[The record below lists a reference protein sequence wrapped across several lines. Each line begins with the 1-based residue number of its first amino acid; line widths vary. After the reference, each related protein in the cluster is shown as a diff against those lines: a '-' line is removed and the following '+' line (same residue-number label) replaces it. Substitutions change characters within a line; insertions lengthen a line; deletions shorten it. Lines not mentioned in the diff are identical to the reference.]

1 MQRCE
6 EPVDDRAP
14 GEPVRSRFAG
24 DPEYRELLEWFVES
38 LAELSGTM
46 RDQMRSA
53 DYAGLQVHAHQVKG
67 AAGGYGF
74 PELTT
79 LAAEL
84 ERACRTGDPVSIA
97 TELDRTLAYIARVSL

>member
-6 EPVDDRAP
+6 HPVDDEAP
-14 GEPVRSRFAG
+14 GAPVRSRFAG
-24 DPEYRELLEWFVES
+24 DPDYRELLEWFVES
-38 LAELSGTM
+38 LAELAGTL

-74 PELTT
+74 PELTA

-84 ERACRTGDPVSIA
+84 ERACRAGDPVGIA
-97 TELDRTLAYIARVSL
+97 QEVDRMLAYMARVSL

>member
-6 EPVDDRAP
+6 HPVDDEAP

-24 DPEYRELLEWFVES
+24 DPEYRELLEWFVAS
-38 LAELSGTM
+38 LAELAGTL
-46 RDQMRSA
+46 RDQRRSA
-53 DYAGLQVHAHQVKG
+53 DYAGLQVHAHQLKG

-79 LAAEL
+79 LASEL
-84 ERACRTGDPVSIA
+84 ERACRAGDPECIIR
-97 TELDRTLAYIARVSL
+97 ELDRLLAYMARVSL

>member
-1 MQRCE
+1 MQRHE
-6 EPVDDRAP
+6 HVVDNEAP
-14 GEPVRSRFAG
+14 GEIVRSRFAG
-24 DPEYRELLEWFVES
+24 DPDFRELLEWFVGS
-38 LAELSGTM
+38 LAELAGTM

-84 ERACRTGDPVSIA
+84 ERACRAGDPVCIA
-97 TELDRTLAYIARVSL
+97 RELDRMLAHIARIVL